1 MTFATEQSN
10 SRRYLRIFTALMWLA
25 LPITVIMYARAC
37 QELPVRLATH
47 FNLANQPNG
56 WMSREGSLVFL
67 LVMIGF
73 VAGLATLILWRIRRP
88 DAAAWARLLLFYVIL
103 GTLLWAGEA
112 IIAYNVHAQPVNVAP
127 VLVSGMGA
135 ALLVVITALATRR
148 GVQLPASSVLAVERH
163 NSPKMALVMGVATI
177 PMIAVITAIPVT
189 GLRIALGV
197 AVALMLGS
205 AALAWDGFHY
215 VFSPSGV
222 EIRTLGFR
230 LRSIAAADIKSYAID
245 RWNIIGGYGIRGVG
259 DKRAY
264 VWGNRGVLIKTSEG
278 EVFLGHDRP
287 EQIIRDLDLI
297 ARNHE
302 ARGAGFS
309 S

>member
-1 MTFATEQSN
+1 MTFATEPSN

-25 LPITVIMYARAC
+25 LPITVIMYARAW

-88 DAAAWARLLLFYVIL
+88 DAAAWALLLLFYVIL

-112 IIAYNVHAQPVNVAP
+112 IIAYNVHARPVNVAP
-127 VLVSGMGA
+127 VLLSGMGA
-135 ALLVVITALATRR
+135 ALLVVITALVTRR

-177 PMIAVITAIPVT
+177 PMIAVITALPVT